1 MIWQRIAHGFQL
13 VVPPQG
19 AAAAA
24 RAPGARSG
32 SFTSADGSVQV
43 NRLSIGN
50 HFVTVRLFSV
60 AAFGLVTSYQ

>member
-24 RAPGARSG
+24 TRAPGARSA

-50 HFVTVRLFSV
+50 HFVTVRLACV
-60 AAFGLVTSYQ
+60 AGGAHVAS